1 MPRGGR
7 RPGAG
12 APKGNTN
19 ARKSRGGAPKG
30 NTNALKYGR
39 YSKRLKYV
47 LDAMAQQPELCKF
60 LTDFRRRQLRSERL
74 AAAVLRRALTDF
86 VGGNPAPDNPL
97 LVFVRKDRPSTD
109 PHDSQAKEANRS
121 KNQSPLFP
129 PDPLQKSEKNLKD
142 NPKWRIN

>member
-12 APKGNTN
+12 APIGNTN

-30 NTNALKYGR
+30 NTNALKSGR

-47 LDAMAQQPELCKF
+47 LGAMARQPELCKF

-74 AAAVLRRALTDF
+74 AAVELRRALADF
-86 VGGNPAPDNPL
+86 MEGNPAPDNPL
-97 LVFVRKDRPSTD
+97 LVFVRKVRPATD
-109 PHDSQAKEANRS
+109 PHDSQSKEANQS
-121 KNQSPLFP
+121 KNQPPLSPS
-129 PDPLQKSEKNLKD
+129 DPLQKSEKKVKD

>member
-12 APKGNTN
+12 APIGNTN

-30 NTNALKYGR
+30 NTNALKSGR

-47 LDAMAQQPELCKF
+47 LGAMARQPELCKF

-74 AAAVLRRALTDF
+74 AAVELRRALADF
-86 VGGNPAPDNPL
+86 MEGNPAPDNPL
-97 LVFVRKDRPSTD
+97 LLFVRKVRPSTD
-109 PHDSQAKEANRS
+109 PHAASRRRPINR
-121 KNQSPLFP
+121 
-129 PDPLQKSEKNLKD
+129 
-142 NPKWRIN
+142 RINPPFPRRTRFKSRRKK

>member
-121 KNQSPLFP
+121 KNQPPPFP
-129 PDPLQKSEKNLKD
+129 AGPASKSEKN
-142 NPKWRIN
+142 